1 MYVNENFIIYPLSHY
16 LLIPILGKKN
26 SDRKTLKCFFKHF
39 SKCLFLLRKNINRA
53 IKKASESNV
62 GDFSEYTFEAYGFG
76 GASFVITVL
85 TDNTNR
91 ATSDVKSCVNKRQG
105 KIAEQGSVLFLYD
118 RKGKVEVPAVLEEE
132 ALLEAAI
139 EAGCEDME
147 LVQVCIHLA
156 I

>member
-1 MYVNENFIIYPLSHY
+1 
-16 LLIPILGKKN
+16 
-26 SDRKTLKCFFKHF
+26 
-39 SKCLFLLRKNINRA
+39 
-53 IKKASESNV
+53 V

-118 RKGKVEVPAVLEEE
+118 RKGKIEVPAVIEEE
-132 ALLEAAI
+132 TLLEAAI

-147 LVQVCIHLA
+147 LVQVCQYSVL
-156 I
+156 